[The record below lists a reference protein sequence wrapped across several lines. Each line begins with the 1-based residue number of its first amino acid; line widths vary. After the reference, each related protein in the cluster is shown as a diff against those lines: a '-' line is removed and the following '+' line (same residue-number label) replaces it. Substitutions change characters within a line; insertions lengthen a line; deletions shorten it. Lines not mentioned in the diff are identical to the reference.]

1 MMGTHE
7 TDGAQGE
14 GGGARS
20 SHSFHSSRLLE
31 LRGVAYTY
39 ADAPAVRDVSFSV
52 GERQLLALT
61 GPNGSGKSTLL
72 KLIARVLAPQ
82 QGEVLYEETPLA
94 QWPAKE
100 YAQRV
105 GYLPQDPDPAFPMRA
120 IDVVVSGRAPY
131 LGRFSWESLRDWEEA
146 ERALALCDAAHLRD
160 RYLDE
165 MSGGERKRVFLA
177 RVLAGTP
184 RLIVLDE
191 PLAALDLS
199 HVQQFSKLLRDVVDQ
214 TGCTVL
220 FAAHDLNWAAAH
232 SDRMLVM
239 QRGVLAVD
247 ATPAEVMRADVM
259 RSFFGFDAET
269 VTAGGRTWIV
279 PRALPQP

>member
-1 MMGTHE
+1 ML
-7 TDGAQGE
+7 D
-14 GGGARS
+14 
-20 SHSFHSSRLLE
+20 LLDLSYGYPNAVA
-31 LRGVAYTY
+31 LRGVSA
-39 ADAPAVRDVSFSV
+39 RI
-52 GERQLLALT
+52 GERQLVALT

-72 KLIARVLAPQ
+72 KLIARVYAPQ
-82 QGEVLYEETPLA
+82 QGEIRFGNRPLA
-94 QWPAKE
+94 EWPAKE
-100 YAQRV
+100 YARCV

-120 IDVVVSGRAPY
+120 REVVVSGRAPY
-131 LGRFSWESLRDWEEA
+131 LGRFAWETHRDWEEA
-146 ERALALCDAAHLRD
+146 SRALALCDASHLAD

-184 RLIVLDE
+184 RLILLDE

-239 QRGVLAVD
+239 QKGAIALD
-247 ATPAEVMRADVM
+247 APPSEVMRADVM
-259 RSFFGFDAET
+259 RALFGFEAET
-269 VTAGGRTWIV
+269 VSHGAKTWVV
-279 PRALPQP
+279 PRV

>member
-1 MMGTHE
+1 MLDVRNVSYRYG
-7 TDGAQGE
+7 DVG
-14 GGGARS
+14 
-20 SHSFHSSRLLE
+20 
-31 LRGVAYTY
+31 
-39 ADAPAVRDVSFSV
+39 AVRDVSV
-52 GERQLLALT
+52 QIGERQLVALT

-72 KLIARVLAPQ
+72 KIIARVYAAQ
-82 QGEVLYEETPLA
+82 MGEVTFEQKPLT

-100 YAQRV
+100 YARRV
-105 GYLPQDPDPAFPMRA
+105 GYLPQDPDPGFPMRA

-131 LGRFSWESLRDWEEA
+131 LGRFAWETDRDWEEA
-146 ERALALCDAAHLRD
+146 TRALAVCDAAHLAD

-199 HVQQFSKLLRDVVDQ
+199 HVQQFSRLLRDVVDH
-214 TGCTVL
+214 TGCTVI

-239 QRGVLAVD
+239 QNGALALD
-247 ATPAEVMRADVM
+247 ATPAQVMTPDVM
-259 RSFFGFDAET
+259 ERLFGFTAET
-269 VTAGGRTWIV
+269 VLAGGRTWVV
-279 PRALPQP
+279 PTV

>member
-1 MMGTHE
+1 M
-7 TDGAQGE
+7 
-14 GGGARS
+14 
-20 SHSFHSSRLLE
+20 LE
-31 LRGVAYTY
+31 VRNVSYAY
-39 ADAPAVRDVSFSV
+39 ADAPAIHDVTFRAN
-52 GERQLLALT
+52 ERQLIALI

-72 KLIARVLAPQ
+72 KTIARVIAPQ
-82 QGEVLYEETPLA
+82 SGDVRFEDKPLVE
-94 QWPAKE
+94 WNAKE
-100 YAQRV
+100 YAKRV
-105 GYLPQDPDPAFPMRA
+105 GYLPQEPDPAFPMTA

-131 LGRFSWESLRDWEEA
+131 LGRFSWETADDWREA
-146 ERALALCDAAHLRD
+146 ERALELCDAAALRD

-199 HVQQFSKLLRDVVDQ
+199 HVQQFSSLLRDVVDR

-239 QRGVLAVD
+239 QRGALALD
-247 ATPAEVMRADVM
+247 ATPNEVMRADVM
-259 RSFFGFDAET
+259 RAFFGFEAET
-269 VTAGGRTWIV
+269 VKSGERTWIV
-279 PRALPQP
+279 PRA

>member
-1 MMGTHE
+1 MSLV
-7 TDGAQGE
+7 AV
-14 GGGARS
+14 
-20 SHSFHSSRLLE
+20 
-31 LRGVAYTY
+31 RGVSYAY
-39 ADAPAVRDVSFSV
+39 ADAQAVTNVSLEL
-52 GERQLLALT
+52 GERQLIALT

-72 KLIARVLAPQ
+72 KLIARVIVPQ
-82 QGEVLYEETPLA
+82 SGEVHFEGRSLA
-94 QWPAKE
+94 SWPAKE
-100 YAQRV
+100 YAKRT

-131 LGRFSWESLRDWEEA
+131 LGRFSWEAAADWGEA
-146 ERALALCDAAHLRD
+146 ERALELCDAAHLRD

-199 HVQQFSKLLRDVVDQ
+199 HVQQFSLLLRDVVDR

-239 QRGVLAVD
+239 QSGTLALD
-247 ATPAEVMRADVM
+247 APPAEVMTTAVM
-259 RSFFGFDAET
+259 RTLFGFDAET
-269 VTAGGRTWIV
+269 VRVGGRDWVV
-279 PRALPQP
+279 PRGS

>member
-1 MMGTHE
+1 ML
-7 TDGAQGE
+7 DLRNVSYAYGE
-14 GGGARS
+14 VG
-20 SHSFHSSRLLE
+20 
-31 LRGVAYTY
+31 
-39 ADAPAVRDVSFSV
+39 AVRDVTV
-52 GERQLLALT
+52 HIGERQLVALT

-72 KLIARVLAPQ
+72 KLIARVFTPRA
-82 QGEVLYEETPLA
+82 GEVSFEQKPLP

-100 YAQRV
+100 YARRV
-105 GYLPQDPDPAFPMRA
+105 GYLPQDPDPGFPMRA

-131 LGRFSWESLRDWEEA
+131 LGRFAWETDRDWEEA
-146 ERALALCDAAHLRD
+146 SRALSLCDAAHLAN

-199 HVQQFSKLLRDVVDQ
+199 HVQQFSKLLREVVDR
-214 TGCTVL
+214 TGCTVI

-239 QRGVLAVD
+239 QNGTLALD
-247 ATPAEVMRADVM
+247 AAPSEVMTPAVMETL
-259 RSFFGFDAET
+259 FGFTAET
-269 VTAGGRTWIV
+269 VVSGGRTWVV
-279 PRALPQP
+279 PTV

>member
-1 MMGTHE
+1 ML
-7 TDGAQGE
+7 DVRNVSYA
-14 GGGARS
+14 
-20 SHSFHSSRLLE
+20 
-31 LRGVAYTY
+31 Y
-39 ADAPAVRDVSFSV
+39 ADVSAVRDVTL
-52 GERQLLALT
+52 RIADKQLVALT

-72 KLIARVLAPQ
+72 RILARVYTPQ
-82 QGEVLYEETPLA
+82 AGEVSFEQKPLA

-100 YAQRV
+100 YARRV
-105 GYLPQDPDPAFPMRA
+105 GYLPQDPDPGFPMRA

-131 LGRFSWESLRDWEEA
+131 LGRFAWETDRDWDEA
-146 ERALALCDAAHLRD
+146 ARALALCDAAHLAT

-184 RLIVLDE
+184 RLIILDE

-199 HVQQFSKLLRDVVDQ
+199 HVQQFSRLLRDVVDR
-214 TGCTVL
+214 TGCTVI

-239 QRGVLAVD
+239 QNGALALD
-247 ATPAEVMRADVM
+247 ATPTEVMTPAVM
-259 RSFFGFDAET
+259 QTLFGFTAET
-269 VTAGGRTWIV
+269 VMTGGRRWVV
-279 PRALPQP
+279 PTV

>member
-1 MMGTHE
+1 ML
-7 TDGAQGE
+7 AV
-14 GGGARS
+14 RS
-20 SHSFHSSRLLE
+20 VSY
-31 LRGVAYTY
+31 AY
-39 ADAPAVRDVSFSV
+39 ADAPAVRDVSFAV
-52 GERQLLALT
+52 GERQLVALT

-72 KLIARVLAPQ
+72 KMIARVLAPQ
-82 QGEVLYEETPLA
+82 QGDVHFQDRSLSE
-94 QWPAKE
+94 WPAKE
-100 YAQRV
+100 YAKNA

-120 IDVVVSGRAPY
+120 IEVVVSGRAPY
-131 LGRFSWESLRDWEEA
+131 LGRFSWERAGDWEQA
-146 ERALALCDAAHLRD
+146 ERALELCDAIHLRD

-199 HVQQFSKLLRDVVDQ
+199 HVQQFSRLLRDVVDR

-239 QRGVLAVD
+239 QRGALALD
-247 ATPAEVMRADVM
+247 AAPSEVMTADVM
-259 RSFFGFDAET
+259 RSLFGFEAET
-269 VTAGGRTWIV
+269 VASAGRTWIV
-279 PRALPQP
+279 PRM

>member
-1 MMGTHE
+1 MLRF
-7 TDGAQGE
+7 DGAGFSYA
-14 GGGARS
+14 GAN
-20 SHSFHSSRLLE
+20 
-31 LRGVAYTY
+31 
-39 ADAPAVRDVSFSV
+39 AVRDVSLQIS
-52 GERQLLALT
+52 ERQLVALT

-72 KLIARVLAPQ
+72 KLAARVLAPQ
-82 QGEVLYEETPLA
+82 SGEVRFEDKPLP
-94 QWPAKE
+94 QWNAKE
-100 YAQRV
+100 YARQV

-131 LGRFSWESLRDWEEA
+131 LGRFAWETAGDYDEA
-146 ERALALCDAAHLRD
+146 RRALAMCDATHLAD

-184 RLIVLDE
+184 RLILLDE

-199 HVQQFSKLLRDVVDQ
+199 HVQQFSALLRDVVDR

-239 QRGVLAVD
+239 QQGRLALD
-247 ATPAEVMRADVM
+247 ATPVEVMRPEVM
-259 RSFFGFDAET
+259 RELFGFEAKVVD
-269 VTAGGRTWIV
+269 RWIV
-279 PRALPQP
+279 PGVP

>member
-1 MMGTHE
+1 ML
-7 TDGAQGE
+7 DV
-14 GGGARS
+14 RNVS
-20 SHSFHSSRLLE
+20 Y
-31 LRGVAYTY
+31 AYG
-39 ADAPAVRDVSFSV
+39 DVGAVRDVSV
-52 GERQLLALT
+52 QLGERQLVALT

-72 KLIARVLAPQ
+72 KLIARVYAPHA
-82 QGEVLYEETPLA
+82 GEVLFEQKPLA
-94 QWPAKE
+94 QWPPKE
-100 YAQRV
+100 YARRV

-120 IDVVVSGRAPY
+120 LDVVVSGRAPY
-131 LGRFSWESLRDWEEA
+131 LSRFAWETDRDWEEA
-146 ERALALCDAAHLRD
+146 SRALAVCDAAHLAD

-199 HVQQFSKLLRDVVDQ
+199 HVQQFSRLLREVVDR
-214 TGCTVL
+214 TGCTVI

-239 QRGVLAVD
+239 QNGALAFD
-247 ATPAEVMRADVM
+247 ATPAEVMTPEVM
-259 RSFFGFDAET
+259 SRLFGFTAQT
-269 VTAGGRTWIV
+269 VMSGGRAWVV
-279 PRALPQP
+279 PTV

>member
-1 MMGTHE
+1 ML
-7 TDGAQGE
+7 DV
-14 GGGARS
+14 
-20 SHSFHSSRLLE
+20 
-31 LRGVAYTY
+31 RGVSYAY
-39 ADAPAVRDVSFSV
+39 AEAAAVRDVSFTV
-52 GERQLLALT
+52 GARQLVALT

-72 KLIARVLAPQ
+72 KILARVLAPRE
-82 QGEVLYEETPLA
+82 GEVLFEGKPMA

-100 YAQRV
+100 YAKRT

-131 LGRFSWESLRDWEEA
+131 LGRFSWERAGDWEEA
-146 ERALALCDAAHLRD
+146 DRALALCDAAHLRD

-199 HVQQFSKLLRDVVDQ
+199 HVQQFARLLRDVVDR

-239 QRGVLAVD
+239 QQGTLALD
-247 ATPAEVMRADVM
+247 APPGEVMNGEVMRTL
-259 RSFFGFDAET
+259 FGFEAET
-269 VTAGGRTWIV
+269 VVSGGRTWII
-279 PRALPQP
+279 PRA